1 MKLSKKVFALLAT
14 TITIASFAA
23 DKTYTLT
30 ANQLMARENTMSTYW
45 YQTSVEA
52 KALYLQ
58 GYKLATKNLAQIIK
72 KHHKKPIA
80 IVLDIDETVLD
91 NSQYQA
97 QNIKDGTGFNPK
109 TWDEWV
115 QLGKAKAVPG
125 AKEFLRFANKN
136 KVKIFF
142 ISDRDGNQVDITK
155 KNLENEGIPV
165 QSTKNLLFKNL
176 GTKVERMNSVKKHY
190 DIVMLF
196 GDNICDFGD
205 FSKTSMADREKK
217 LEEVK
222 AEFGDKFI
230 IFPNPMYGSFETTIY
245 KEKNV
250 KKSAEEQMEVKHN
263 LLKGY
268 K

>member
-1 MKLSKKVFALLAT
+1 MGSEMC
-14 TITIASFAA
+14 IR
-23 DKTYTLT
+23 D
-30 ANQLMARENTMSTYW
+30 R
-45 YQTSVEA
+45 
-52 KALYLQ
+52 
-58 GYKLATKNLAQIIK
+58 
-72 KHHKKPIA
+72 
-80 IVLDIDETVLD
+80 
-91 NSQYQA
+91 
-97 QNIKDGTGFNPK
+97 
-109 TWDEWV
+109 
-115 QLGKAKAVPG
+115 AKAVPG

-165 QSTKNLLFKNL
+165 QSTKSLLFKNL

-222 AEFGDKFI
+222 AKFGDKFI
-230 IFPNPMYGSFETTIY
+230 IFPNPMYGTFERTIY
-245 KEKNV
+245 KEKNAN
-250 KKSAEEQMEVKHN
+250 SAEEKMDVKHN